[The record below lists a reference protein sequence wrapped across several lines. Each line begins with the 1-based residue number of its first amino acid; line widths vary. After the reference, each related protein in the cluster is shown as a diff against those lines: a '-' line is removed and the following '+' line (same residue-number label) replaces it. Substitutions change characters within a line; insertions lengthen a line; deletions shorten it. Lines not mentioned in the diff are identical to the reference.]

1 MHDKWIVQARDIHK
15 AYGCIDAVR
24 GVDLHMAAGEIVG
37 LLGHNGAGKST
48 TVRML
53 AGLSRRDGGHL
64 RVLGDDPDVSGPR
77 IRSRTGYLAQRSVLD
92 AELNV
97 RDNLEVQAGYFG
109 LRRTEA
115 RRRADE
121 LLAFAGLSGRARAR
135 VGSLSGG
142 MARKLA
148 IGRTL
153 VNAPDLLLLDEPAS
167 GLDPQARQAVWSLL
181 GELRARGVAQLLTTH
196 HMEEAHTLCDR
207 IVVLAGGRI
216 IAEGTPQELIARHGG
231 QRVLELRFRAGAA
244 EAAAAP
250 LARYFPGLHA
260 VGDHLLIPTDD
271 TESALATVRRAAVD
285 FEAALVRPA
294 SLEDA
299 YLALTVPEEKT

>member
-1 MHDKWIVQARDIHK
+1 MS
-15 AYGCIDAVR
+15 
-24 GVDLHMAAGEIVG
+24 AGEIVG

-48 TVRML
+48 TIRML
-53 AGLSRRDGGHL
+53 AGLSRRDAGHL
-64 RVLGDDPDVSGPR
+64 RVLGHDPDVAGPR

-109 LRRTEA
+109 LRRAAA

-121 LLAFAGLSGRARAR
+121 LLALSGLSDRARAR

-153 VNAPDLLLLDEPAS
+153 VNDPDLLLLDEPAS

-181 GELRARGVAQLLTTH
+181 GELRSRGVAQLLTTH
-196 HMEEAHTLCDR
+196 HMEEAHALCDR
-207 IVVLAGGRI
+207 IVVLAGGRVV
-216 IAEGTPQELIARHGG
+216 AEGTPQELIARHGG
-231 QRVLELRFRAGAA
+231 ERVLELRFRAGGA
-244 EAAAAP
+244 EAAATLLAP
-250 LARYFPGLHA
+250 YFPGLHT
-260 VGDHLLIPTDD
+260 VGEHLLVPTDD
-271 TESALATVRRAAVD
+271 TGRALATVRRASAD
-285 FEAALVRPA
+285 FEAAVVRRA

-299 YLALTVPEEKT
+299 YLALTVPEGRR